1 MKNERSDETMSNNKE
16 MKLLI
21 EGFNKFL
28 TEATESREFA
38 PTTGEVDFDLG
49 EYTAIVKDEKYLITD
64 GEDKADEVTGE
75 VNDFFK
81 SLESSKEDGLSVEER
96 GSMEYKKSVESL
108 QIGLI
113 LLGYELPRFGIDGL
127 FGPET
132 EKAVDE
138 FINDNEIEVK
148 EDSKSTATPEMLVIL
163 IEKLKS
169 EVIDEED
176 LKKHINSSLKADG
189 SIGEKTN
196 GVEIARYLIKKGYSP
211 SQASGIAGN
220 IYVES
225 GYNPGALGD
234 SGTSYGLCQWHKA
247 RWKRLV
253 RFCEDE
259 DLDSASVE
267 GQLIYLDWELKTHER
282 RAFKELMITT
292 TPYDSAYAF
301 AKYFERPS
309 EIKSNRMKKAKEV
322 FQKLN

>member
-1 MKNERSDETMSNNKE
+1 MKKT
-16 MKLLI
+16 LI
-21 EGFNKFL
+21 ENLKRIHTL
-28 TEATESREFA
+28 TYGKEKSN
-38 PTTGEVDFDLG
+38 L
-49 EYTAIVKDEKYLITD
+49 IVENYVFYPLEEED
-64 GEDKADEVTGE
+64 EDKADEVTGE

-81 SLESSKEDGLSVEER
+81 SLEVSKEDGLSVEEV

-113 LLGYELPRFGIDGL
+113 LLGYELPRFGVDGL

-132 EKAVDE
+132 EKAVDK
-138 FINDNEIEVK
+138 FINDNGIEVK
-148 EDSKSTATPEMLVIL
+148 DDSTSTATPEMLVIL

-169 EVIDEED
+169 EGISEED
-176 LKKHINSSLKADG
+176 LKKHINSPLNADG

-225 GYNPGALGD
+225 GYKTGALGD
-234 SGTSYGLCQWHKA
+234 GGTSYGLCQWHNT
-247 RWKRLV
+247 RWVRLV
-253 RFCEDE
+253 KFCEE
-259 DLDSASVE
+259 KDLDSASVE
-267 GQLIYLDWELKTHER
+267 GQLIYLDWELKTREKKAR
-282 RAFKELMITT
+282 KELMKTT

-309 EIKSNRMKKAKEV
+309 KINPKRMRKAEEV

>member
-1 MKNERSDETMSNNKE
+1 MTMNKT
-16 MKLLI
+16 LI
-21 EGFNKFL
+21 ENLKRIHTL
-28 TEATESREFA
+28 TYGKEKS
-38 PTTGEVDFDLG
+38 DL
-49 EYTAIVKDEKYLITD
+49 IVENYVFYPLEEED
-64 GEDKADEVTGE
+64 EDKADEVTGE

-81 SLESSKEDGLSVEER
+81 SLEVSKEDGLSVEEI

-113 LLGYELPRFGIDGL
+113 LLGYELPRFGVDGL

-132 EKAVDE
+132 EKAVDK
-138 FINDNEIEVK
+138 FINDNEIEGK
-148 EDSKSTATPEMLVIL
+148 EDSTSTATPEMLVIL

-169 EVIDEED
+169 EGISEED
-176 LKKHINSSLKADG
+176 LKKHINSSLNADG

-225 GYNPGALGD
+225 GYKTGALGD
-234 SGTSYGLCQWHKA
+234 GGTSYGLCQWHNT
-247 RWKRLV
+247 RWERLV
-253 RFCEDE
+253 KFCEE
-259 DLDSASVE
+259 KDLDSSSVE
-267 GQLIYLDWELKTHER
+267 GQLIYLDWELKTREKKAR
-282 RAFKELMITT
+282 KELMKTT

-309 EIKSNRMKKAKEV
+309 KINPKRMRKAEEV

>member
-1 MKNERSDETMSNNKE
+1 MNKT
-16 MKLLI
+16 LI
-21 EGFNKFL
+21 ENLKRIHTL
-28 TEATESREFA
+28 TYGKEKSN
-38 PTTGEVDFDLG
+38 L
-49 EYTAIVKDEKYLITD
+49 IVENYVIYPLEEDD
-64 GEDKADEVTGE
+64 EDKADEVTGE

-81 SLESSKEDGLSVEER
+81 SLEVSKEDGLSVEEI

-113 LLGYELPRFGIDGL
+113 LLGYELPRFGVDGL

-132 EKAVDE
+132 EKAVDK
-138 FINDNEIEVK
+138 FINDNEIEGK
-148 EDSKSTATPEMLVIL
+148 EDSTSTATPEMLVIL

-169 EVIDEED
+169 EGISEED
-176 LKKHINSSLKADG
+176 LKKHINSSLNADG

-225 GYNPGALGD
+225 GYKTGALGD
-234 SGTSYGLCQWHKA
+234 GGTSYGLCQWHNT
-247 RWKRLV
+247 RWERLV
-253 RFCEDE
+253 KFCEE
-259 DLDSASVE
+259 KDLDSSSVE
-267 GQLIYLDWELKTHER
+267 GQLIYLDWELKTREKKAR
-282 RAFKELMITT
+282 KELMKTT

-309 EIKSNRMKKAKEV
+309 KINPKRMRKAEEV

>member
-1 MKNERSDETMSNNKE
+1 MTMNKT
-16 MKLLI
+16 LI
-21 EGFNKFL
+21 ENLKRIHTL
-28 TEATESREFA
+28 TYGKEKSN
-38 PTTGEVDFDLG
+38 L
-49 EYTAIVKDEKYLITD
+49 IVENYVFYPLEEED
-64 GEDKADEVTGE
+64 EDKADEVTGE

-81 SLESSKEDGLSVEER
+81 SLEVSKEDGLSVEEV

-113 LLGYELPRFGIDGL
+113 LLGYELPRFGVDGL

-132 EKAVDE
+132 EKAVDK
-138 FINDNEIEVK
+138 FINDNGIEVK
-148 EDSKSTATPEMLVIL
+148 DDSTSTATPEMLVIL

-169 EVIDEED
+169 EGISEED
-176 LKKHINSSLKADG
+176 LKKHINSPLNADG

-225 GYNPGALGD
+225 GYKTGALGD
-234 SGTSYGLCQWHKA
+234 GGTSYGLCQWHNA
-247 RWKRLV
+247 RWERLV
-253 RFCEDE
+253 KFCEE
-259 DLDSASVE
+259 KDLDSSSVE
-267 GQLIYLDWELKTHER
+267 GQLIYLDWELKTREKKAR
-282 RAFKELMITT
+282 KELMKTT

-309 EIKSNRMKKAKEV
+309 KINPKRMRKAEEV

>member
-1 MKNERSDETMSNNKE
+1 MTMNKT
-16 MKLLI
+16 LI
-21 EGFNKFL
+21 ENLKRIHTL
-28 TEATESREFA
+28 TYGKEKSN
-38 PTTGEVDFDLG
+38 L
-49 EYTAIVKDEKYLITD
+49 IVENYVFYPLEEED
-64 GEDKADEVTGE
+64 EDKADEVTGE

-81 SLESSKEDGLSVEER
+81 SLEVSKEDGLSVEEV

-113 LLGYELPRFGIDGL
+113 LLGYELPRFGVDGL

-132 EKAVDE
+132 EKAVDK
-138 FINDNEIEVK
+138 FINDNGIEVK
-148 EDSKSTATPEMLVIL
+148 DDSTSTATPEMLVIL

-169 EVIDEED
+169 EGISEED
-176 LKKHINSSLKADG
+176 LKKHINSPLNADG

-225 GYNPGALGD
+225 GYKTGALGD
-234 SGTSYGLCQWHKA
+234 GGTSYGLCQWHNA
-247 RWKRLV
+247 RWERLV
-253 RFCEDE
+253 KFCEE
-259 DLDSASVE
+259 KDLDSSSVE
-267 GQLIYLDWELKTHER
+267 GQLIYLDWELKTREKKAR
-282 RAFKELMITT
+282 KELMKTT

-309 EIKSNRMKKAKEV
+309 KINPKRMRKAEEV
-322 FQKLN
+322 FQKLG

>member
-1 MKNERSDETMSNNKE
+1 MTMNKT
-16 MKLLI
+16 LI
-21 EGFNKFL
+21 ENLKRIHTL
-28 TEATESREFA
+28 TYGKEKSN
-38 PTTGEVDFDLG
+38 L
-49 EYTAIVKDEKYLITD
+49 IVENYVFYPLEEED
-64 GEDKADEVTGE
+64 EDKADEVTGE

-81 SLESSKEDGLSVEER
+81 SLEVSKEDGLSVEEV

-113 LLGYELPRFGIDGL
+113 LLGYELPRFGVDGL

-132 EKAVDE
+132 EKAVDK

-148 EDSKSTATPEMLVIL
+148 DDSTSTATPEMLVIL

-169 EVIDEED
+169 EGISEED
-176 LKKHINSSLKADG
+176 LKKHINSSLNADG

-225 GYNPGALGD
+225 GYKTGALGD
-234 SGTSYGLCQWHKA
+234 GGTSYGLCQWHNS
-247 RWKRLV
+247 RWERLV
-253 RFCEDE
+253 KFCEE
-259 DLDSASVE
+259 KDLDSSSVE
-267 GQLIYLDWELKTHER
+267 GQLIYLDWELKTREKKAR
-282 RAFKELMITT
+282 KELMKTT

-309 EIKSNRMKKAKEV
+309 KINPKRMRKAEEV
-322 FQKLN
+322 FQKLG

>member
-1 MKNERSDETMSNNKE
+1 MTMNKT
-16 MKLLI
+16 LI
-21 EGFNKFL
+21 ENLKRIHTL
-28 TEATESREFA
+28 TYGKEKSN
-38 PTTGEVDFDLG
+38 L
-49 EYTAIVKDEKYLITD
+49 IVENYVIYPLEEDD
-64 GEDKADEVTGE
+64 EDKADEVTGE

-81 SLESSKEDGLSVEER
+81 SLEVSKEDGLSVEEI

-113 LLGYELPRFGIDGL
+113 LLGYELPRFGVDGL

-132 EKAVDE
+132 EKAVDK
-138 FINDNEIEVK
+138 FINDNEIEGK
-148 EDSKSTATPEMLVIL
+148 EDSTSTATPEMLVIL

-169 EVIDEED
+169 EGISEED
-176 LKKHINSSLKADG
+176 LKKHINSSLNADG

-225 GYNPGALGD
+225 GYKTGALGD
-234 SGTSYGLCQWHKA
+234 GGTSYGLCQWHNT
-247 RWKRLV
+247 RWERLV
-253 RFCEDE
+253 KFCEE
-259 DLDSASVE
+259 KDLDSSSVE
-267 GQLIYLDWELKTHER
+267 GQLIYLDWELKTREKKAR
-282 RAFKELMITT
+282 KELMKTT

-309 EIKSNRMKKAKEV
+309 KINPKRMRKAEEV

>member
-1 MKNERSDETMSNNKE
+1 MTMNKT
-16 MKLLI
+16 LI
-21 EGFNKFL
+21 ENLKRIHTL
-28 TEATESREFA
+28 TYGKEKSN
-38 PTTGEVDFDLG
+38 L
-49 EYTAIVKDEKYLITD
+49 IVENYVFYPLEEED
-64 GEDKADEVTGE
+64 EDKADEVTGE

-81 SLESSKEDGLSVEER
+81 SLEVSKEDGLSVEEI

-113 LLGYELPRFGIDGL
+113 LLGYELPRFGVDGL

-132 EKAVDE
+132 EKAVDK

-148 EDSKSTATPEMLVIL
+148 DDSTSTATPEMLVIL

-169 EVIDEED
+169 EGISKED
-176 LKKHINSSLKADG
+176 LKKHINSSLNADG

-225 GYNPGALGD
+225 GYKTGALGD
-234 SGTSYGLCQWHKA
+234 GGTSYGLCQWHKT
-247 RWKRLV
+247 RWERLV
-253 RFCEDE
+253 KFCEE
-259 DLDSASVE
+259 KDLDSSSVE
-267 GQLIYLDWELKTHER
+267 GQLIYLDWELKTREKKAR
-282 RAFKELMITT
+282 KELMKTT
-292 TPYDSAYAF
+292 TPYDSAYVF

-309 EIKSNRMKKAKEV
+309 KINPKRMRKAEEV

>member
-1 MKNERSDETMSNNKE
+1 MNKT
-16 MKLLI
+16 LI
-21 EGFNKFL
+21 ENLKRIHTL
-28 TEATESREFA
+28 TY
-38 PTTGEVDFDLG
+38 GEEKSNL
-49 EYTAIVKDEKYLITD
+49 IVENYVIYPLEEDD
-64 GEDKADEVTGE
+64 EDKADEVTGE

-81 SLESSKEDGLSVEER
+81 SLEVSKEDGLSVEEV

-113 LLGYELPRFGIDGL
+113 LLGYELPRFGVDGL

-132 EKAVDE
+132 EKAVDK
-138 FINDNEIEVK
+138 FINDNEIEGK
-148 EDSKSTATPEMLVIL
+148 EDSTSTATPEMLVIL

-169 EVIDEED
+169 EGISEED
-176 LKKHINSSLKADG
+176 LKKHINSSLNADG

-225 GYNPGALGD
+225 GYKTGALGD
-234 SGTSYGLCQWHKA
+234 GGTSYGLCQWHNT
-247 RWKRLV
+247 RWERLV
-253 RFCEDE
+253 KFCEE
-259 DLDSASVE
+259 KDLDSSSVE
-267 GQLIYLDWELKTHER
+267 GQLIYLDWELKTREKKAR
-282 RAFKELMITT
+282 KELMKTT

-309 EIKSNRMKKAKEV
+309 KINPKRMRKAEEV
-322 FQKLN
+322 FQKLG

>member
-1 MKNERSDETMSNNKE
+1 MTMNKT
-16 MKLLI
+16 LI
-21 EGFNKFL
+21 ENLKRIHTL
-28 TEATESREFA
+28 TYGKEKSN
-38 PTTGEVDFDLG
+38 L
-49 EYTAIVKDEKYLITD
+49 IVENYVFYPLEEEDEN
-64 GEDKADEVTGE
+64 KADEVTGE

-81 SLESSKEDGLSVEER
+81 SLEVSKEDGLSVEEI

-113 LLGYELPRFGIDGL
+113 LLGYELPRFGVDGL

-132 EKAVDE
+132 EKAVDK

-148 EDSKSTATPEMLVIL
+148 DDSTSTATPEMLVIL

-169 EVIDEED
+169 EGISEED
-176 LKKHINSSLKADG
+176 LKKHINSSLNADG

-225 GYNPGALGD
+225 GYKTGALGD
-234 SGTSYGLCQWHKA
+234 GGTSYGLCQWHNT
-247 RWKRLV
+247 RWERLV
-253 RFCEDE
+253 KFCEE
-259 DLDSASVE
+259 KDLDSSSVE
-267 GQLIYLDWELKTHER
+267 GQLIYLDWELKTREKKAR
-282 RAFKELMITT
+282 KELMKTT
-292 TPYDSAYAF
+292 TPYDSAYVF

-309 EIKSNRMKKAKEV
+309 KINPKRMRKAEEV

>member
-1 MKNERSDETMSNNKE
+1 MTMNKT
-16 MKLLI
+16 LI
-21 EGFNKFL
+21 ENLKRIHTL
-28 TEATESREFA
+28 TYGKEKSN
-38 PTTGEVDFDLG
+38 L
-49 EYTAIVKDEKYLITD
+49 IVENYVIYPLEEDD
-64 GEDKADEVTGE
+64 EDKADEVTGE

-81 SLESSKEDGLSVEER
+81 SLEVSKEDGLSVEEI

-113 LLGYELPRFGIDGL
+113 LLGYELPRFGVDGL

-132 EKAVDE
+132 EKAVDK

-148 EDSKSTATPEMLVIL
+148 DDSTSTATPEMMVIL

-169 EVIDEED
+169 EGISEED
-176 LKKHINSSLKADG
+176 LKKHINSSLNADG

-225 GYNPGALGD
+225 GYKTGALGD
-234 SGTSYGLCQWHKA
+234 GGTSYGLCQWHNT
-247 RWKRLV
+247 RWERLV
-253 RFCEDE
+253 KFCEE
-259 DLDSASVE
+259 KDLDSSSVE
-267 GQLIYLDWELKTHER
+267 GQLIYLDWELKTREKKAR
-282 RAFKELMITT
+282 KELMKTT

-309 EIKSNRMKKAKEV
+309 KINPKRMRKAEEV

>member
-1 MKNERSDETMSNNKE
+1 MTMNKT
-16 MKLLI
+16 LI
-21 EGFNKFL
+21 ENLKRIHTL
-28 TEATESREFA
+28 TYGKEKSN
-38 PTTGEVDFDLG
+38 L
-49 EYTAIVKDEKYLITD
+49 IVENYVFYPLEEED
-64 GEDKADEVTGE
+64 EDKADEVTGE

-81 SLESSKEDGLSVEER
+81 SLEVSKEDGLSVEEI

-113 LLGYELPRFGIDGL
+113 LLGYELPRFGVDGL

-132 EKAVDE
+132 EKAVDK

-148 EDSKSTATPEMLVIL
+148 DDSTSTATPEMLVIL

-169 EVIDEED
+169 EGISKED
-176 LKKHINSSLKADG
+176 LKKHINSSLNADG

-225 GYNPGALGD
+225 GYKTGALGD
-234 SGTSYGLCQWHKA
+234 GGTSYGLCQWHNT
-247 RWKRLV
+247 RWERLV
-253 RFCEDE
+253 KFCEE
-259 DLDSASVE
+259 KDLDSSSVE
-267 GQLIYLDWELKTHER
+267 GQLIYLDWELKTREKKAR
-282 RAFKELMITT
+282 KELMKTT
-292 TPYDSAYAF
+292 TPYDSAYVF

-309 EIKSNRMKKAKEV
+309 KINPKRMRKAEEV
-322 FQKLN
+322 FQKLG

>member
-1 MKNERSDETMSNNKE
+1 MTMNKT
-16 MKLLI
+16 LI
-21 EGFNKFL
+21 ENLKRIHTL
-28 TEATESREFA
+28 TYGKEKS
-38 PTTGEVDFDLG
+38 DL
-49 EYTAIVKDEKYLITD
+49 IVENYVFYPLEEED
-64 GEDKADEVTGE
+64 EDKADEVTGE

-81 SLESSKEDGLSVEER
+81 SLEVSKEDGLSVEEI

-113 LLGYELPRFGIDGL
+113 LLGYELPRFGVDGL

-132 EKAVDE
+132 EKAVDK

-148 EDSKSTATPEMLVIL
+148 DDSTSTATPEMLVIL

-169 EVIDEED
+169 EGISEED
-176 LKKHINSSLKADG
+176 LKKHINSSLNADG

-225 GYNPGALGD
+225 GYKTGALGD
-234 SGTSYGLCQWHKA
+234 GGTSYGLCQWHNT
-247 RWKRLV
+247 RWERLV
-253 RFCEDE
+253 KFCEE
-259 DLDSASVE
+259 KDLDSSSVE
-267 GQLIYLDWELKTHER
+267 GQLIYLDWELKTREKKAR
-282 RAFKELMITT
+282 KELMKTT

-309 EIKSNRMKKAKEV
+309 KINPKRMRKAEEV

>member
-1 MKNERSDETMSNNKE
+1 MTMNKT
-16 MKLLI
+16 LI
-21 EGFNKFL
+21 ENLKRIHTL
-28 TEATESREFA
+28 TYGKEKSN
-38 PTTGEVDFDLG
+38 L
-49 EYTAIVKDEKYLITD
+49 IVENYVIYPLEEDD
-64 GEDKADEVTGE
+64 EDKADEVTGE

-81 SLESSKEDGLSVEER
+81 SLEVSKEDGLSVEEI

-113 LLGYELPRFGIDGL
+113 LLGYELPRFGVDGL

-132 EKAVDE
+132 EKAVDK

-148 EDSKSTATPEMLVIL
+148 DDSTSTATPEMLVIL

-169 EVIDEED
+169 EGISEED
-176 LKKHINSSLKADG
+176 LKKHINSSLNADG

-225 GYNPGALGD
+225 GYKTGALGD
-234 SGTSYGLCQWHKA
+234 GGTSYGLCQWHNT
-247 RWKRLV
+247 RWERLV
-253 RFCEDE
+253 KFCEE
-259 DLDSASVE
+259 KDLDSSSVE
-267 GQLIYLDWELKTHER
+267 GQLIYLDWELKTREKKAR
-282 RAFKELMITT
+282 KELMKTT

-309 EIKSNRMKKAKEV
+309 KINPKRMRKAEEV
-322 FQKLN
+322 FQKLG

>member
-1 MKNERSDETMSNNKE
+1 MTMNKT
-16 MKLLI
+16 LI
-21 EGFNKFL
+21 ENLKRIHTL
-28 TEATESREFA
+28 TYGKEKSN
-38 PTTGEVDFDLG
+38 L
-49 EYTAIVKDEKYLITD
+49 IVENYVFYPLEEED
-64 GEDKADEVTGE
+64 EDKADEVTGE

-81 SLESSKEDGLSVEER
+81 SLEVSKEDGLSVEEI

-113 LLGYELPRFGIDGL
+113 LLGYELPRFGVDGL

-132 EKAVDE
+132 EKAVDK

-148 EDSKSTATPEMLVIL
+148 DDSTSTATPEMLVIL

-169 EVIDEED
+169 EGISEED
-176 LKKHINSSLKADG
+176 LKKHINSSLNADG

-225 GYNPGALGD
+225 GYKTGALGD
-234 SGTSYGLCQWHKA
+234 GGTSYGLCQWHKT
-247 RWKRLV
+247 RWERLV
-253 RFCEDE
+253 KFCEE
-259 DLDSASVE
+259 KDLDSSSVE
-267 GQLIYLDWELKTHER
+267 GQLIYLDWELKTREKKAR
-282 RAFKELMITT
+282 KELMKTT
-292 TPYDSAYAF
+292 TPYDSAYTF

-309 EIKSNRMKKAKEV
+309 KINPKRMRKAEEV
-322 FQKLN
+322 FQKLG

>member
-1 MKNERSDETMSNNKE
+1 M
-16 MKLLI
+16 
-21 EGFNKFL
+21 
-28 TEATESREFA
+28 
-38 PTTGEVDFDLG
+38 
-49 EYTAIVKDEKYLITD
+49 
-64 GEDKADEVTGE
+64 
-75 VNDFFK
+75 
-81 SLESSKEDGLSVEER
+81 SVEEV

-113 LLGYELPRFGIDGL
+113 LLGYELPRFGVDGL

-132 EKAVDE
+132 EKAVDK

-148 EDSKSTATPEMLVIL
+148 DDSTSTATPEMLVIL

-169 EVIDEED
+169 EGISEED
-176 LKKHINSSLKADG
+176 LKKHINSSLNADG

-225 GYNPGALGD
+225 GYKTGALGD
-234 SGTSYGLCQWHKA
+234 GGTSYGLCQWHNT
-247 RWKRLV
+247 RWERLV
-253 RFCEDE
+253 KFCEE
-259 DLDSASVE
+259 KDLDSASVE
-267 GQLIYLDWELKTHER
+267 GQLIYLDWELKTREKKAR
-282 RAFKELMITT
+282 KELMKTT

-309 EIKSNRMKKAKEV
+309 KINPKRMRKAEEV
-322 FQKLN
+322 FQKLG

>member
-1 MKNERSDETMSNNKE
+1 MNKT
-16 MKLLI
+16 LI
-21 EGFNKFL
+21 ENLKRIHTL
-28 TEATESREFA
+28 TYGKEKSN
-38 PTTGEVDFDLG
+38 L
-49 EYTAIVKDEKYLITD
+49 IVENYVIYPLEEDD
-64 GEDKADEVTGE
+64 EDKADEVTGE

-81 SLESSKEDGLSVEER
+81 SLEVSKEDGLSVEEI

-113 LLGYELPRFGIDGL
+113 LLGYELPRFGVDGL

-132 EKAVDE
+132 EKAVDK

-148 EDSKSTATPEMLVIL
+148 DDSTSTATPEMLVIL

-169 EVIDEED
+169 EGISEED
-176 LKKHINSSLKADG
+176 LKKHINSSLNADG

-225 GYNPGALGD
+225 GYKTGALGD
-234 SGTSYGLCQWHKA
+234 GGTSYGLCQWHNT
-247 RWKRLV
+247 RWERLV
-253 RFCEDE
+253 KFCEE
-259 DLDSASVE
+259 KDLDSSSVE
-267 GQLIYLDWELKTHER
+267 GQLIYLDWELKTREKKAR
-282 RAFKELMITT
+282 KELMKTT

-309 EIKSNRMKKAKEV
+309 KINPKRMRKAEEV
-322 FQKLN
+322 FQKLG

>member
-1 MKNERSDETMSNNKE
+1 MTMNKT
-16 MKLLI
+16 LI
-21 EGFNKFL
+21 ENLKRIHTL
-28 TEATESREFA
+28 TYGKEKSN
-38 PTTGEVDFDLG
+38 L
-49 EYTAIVKDEKYLITD
+49 IVENYVIYPLEEDD
-64 GEDKADEVTGE
+64 EDKADEVTGE

-81 SLESSKEDGLSVEER
+81 SLEVSKEDGLSVEKI

-113 LLGYELPRFGIDGL
+113 LLGYELPRFGVDGL

-132 EKAVDE
+132 EKAVDK

-148 EDSKSTATPEMLVIL
+148 DDSTSTATPEMLVIL

-169 EVIDEED
+169 EGISEED
-176 LKKHINSSLKADG
+176 LKKHINSSLNADG

-225 GYNPGALGD
+225 GYKTGALGD
-234 SGTSYGLCQWHKA
+234 GGTSYGLCQWHNT
-247 RWKRLV
+247 RWERLV
-253 RFCEDE
+253 KFCEE
-259 DLDSASVE
+259 KDLDSSSVE
-267 GQLIYLDWELKTHER
+267 GQLIYLDWELKTREKKAR
-282 RAFKELMITT
+282 KELMKTT

-309 EIKSNRMKKAKEV
+309 KINPKRMRKAEEV
-322 FQKLN
+322 FQKLG

>member
-1 MKNERSDETMSNNKE
+1 MTMNKT
-16 MKLLI
+16 LI
-21 EGFNKFL
+21 ENLKRIHTL
-28 TEATESREFA
+28 TYGKEKSN
-38 PTTGEVDFDLG
+38 L
-49 EYTAIVKDEKYLITD
+49 IVENYVFYPLEEED
-64 GEDKADEVTGE
+64 EDKADEVTGE

-81 SLESSKEDGLSVEER
+81 SLEVSKEDGLSVEKI

-113 LLGYELPRFGIDGL
+113 LLGYELPRFGVDGL

-132 EKAVDE
+132 EKAVDK

-148 EDSKSTATPEMLVIL
+148 DDSTSTATPEMMVIL

-169 EVIDEED
+169 EGISEED
-176 LKKHINSSLKADG
+176 LKKHINSSLNADG

-225 GYNPGALGD
+225 GYKTGALGD
-234 SGTSYGLCQWHKA
+234 GGTSYGLCQWHNT
-247 RWKRLV
+247 RWERLV
-253 RFCEDE
+253 KFCEE
-259 DLDSASVE
+259 KDLDSSSVE
-267 GQLIYLDWELKTHER
+267 GQLIYLDWELKTREKKAR
-282 RAFKELMITT
+282 KELMKTT

-309 EIKSNRMKKAKEV
+309 KINPKRMRKAEEV

>member
-1 MKNERSDETMSNNKE
+1 MTMNKT
-16 MKLLI
+16 LI
-21 EGFNKFL
+21 ENLKRIHTL
-28 TEATESREFA
+28 TYGKEKSN
-38 PTTGEVDFDLG
+38 L
-49 EYTAIVKDEKYLITD
+49 IVENYVFYPLEEED
-64 GEDKADEVTGE
+64 EDKADEVTGE

-81 SLESSKEDGLSVEER
+81 SLEVSKEDGLSVEEI

-113 LLGYELPRFGIDGL
+113 LLGYELPRFGVDGL

-132 EKAVDE
+132 EKAVDK

-148 EDSKSTATPEMLVIL
+148 DDSTSTATPEMLVIL

-169 EVIDEED
+169 EGISEED
-176 LKKHINSSLKADG
+176 LKKHINSSLNADG

-225 GYNPGALGD
+225 GYKTGALGD
-234 SGTSYGLCQWHKA
+234 GGTSYGLCQWHNT
-247 RWKRLV
+247 RWERLV
-253 RFCEDE
+253 KFCEE
-259 DLDSASVE
+259 KDLDSSSVE
-267 GQLIYLDWELKTHER
+267 GQLIYLDWELKTREKKAR
-282 RAFKELMITT
+282 KELMKTT
-292 TPYDSAYAF
+292 TPYDSAYVF

-309 EIKSNRMKKAKEV
+309 KINPKRMRKAEEV

>member
-1 MKNERSDETMSNNKE
+1 MTMNKT
-16 MKLLI
+16 LI
-21 EGFNKFL
+21 ENLKRIHTL
-28 TEATESREFA
+28 TYGKEKSN
-38 PTTGEVDFDLG
+38 L
-49 EYTAIVKDEKYLITD
+49 IVENYVFYPLEEED
-64 GEDKADEVTGE
+64 EDKADEVTGE

-81 SLESSKEDGLSVEER
+81 SLEVSKEDGLSVEEI

-113 LLGYELPRFGIDGL
+113 LLGYELPRFGVDGL

-132 EKAVDE
+132 EKAVDK

-148 EDSKSTATPEMLVIL
+148 DDSTSTATPEMLVIL

-169 EVIDEED
+169 EGISKED
-176 LKKHINSSLKADG
+176 LKKHINSSLNADG

-225 GYNPGALGD
+225 GYKTGALGD
-234 SGTSYGLCQWHKA
+234 GGTSYGLCQWHNT
-247 RWKRLV
+247 RWERLV
-253 RFCEDE
+253 KFCEE
-259 DLDSASVE
+259 KDLDSSSVE
-267 GQLIYLDWELKTHER
+267 GQLIYLDWELKTREKKAR
-282 RAFKELMITT
+282 KELMKTT
-292 TPYDSAYAF
+292 TPYDSAYVF

-309 EIKSNRMKKAKEV
+309 KINPKRMRKAEEV

>member
-1 MKNERSDETMSNNKE
+1 MTMNKT
-16 MKLLI
+16 LI
-21 EGFNKFL
+21 ENLKRIHTL
-28 TEATESREFA
+28 TYGKEKSN
-38 PTTGEVDFDLG
+38 L
-49 EYTAIVKDEKYLITD
+49 IVENYVIYPLEEDD
-64 GEDKADEVTGE
+64 EDKADEVTGE

-81 SLESSKEDGLSVEER
+81 SLEVSKEDGLSVEEI

-113 LLGYELPRFGIDGL
+113 LLGYELPRFGVDGL

-132 EKAVDE
+132 EKAVDK

-148 EDSKSTATPEMLVIL
+148 DDSTSTATPEMLVIL

-169 EVIDEED
+169 EGISEED
-176 LKKHINSSLKADG
+176 LKKHINSSLNADG

-225 GYNPGALGD
+225 GYKTGALGD
-234 SGTSYGLCQWHKA
+234 GGTSYGLCQWHNT
-247 RWKRLV
+247 RWERLV
-253 RFCEDE
+253 KFCEE
-259 DLDSASVE
+259 KDLDSSSVE
-267 GQLIYLDWELKTHER
+267 GQLIYLDWELKTREKKAR
-282 RAFKELMITT
+282 KELMKTT

-309 EIKSNRMKKAKEV
+309 KINPKRMRKAEEV

>member
-1 MKNERSDETMSNNKE
+1 MTMNKT
-16 MKLLI
+16 LI
-21 EGFNKFL
+21 ENLKRIHTL
-28 TEATESREFA
+28 TYGKEKSN
-38 PTTGEVDFDLG
+38 L
-49 EYTAIVKDEKYLITD
+49 IVENYVFYPLEEED
-64 GEDKADEVTGE
+64 EDKADEVTGE

-81 SLESSKEDGLSVEER
+81 SLEVSKEDGLSVEEI

-113 LLGYELPRFGIDGL
+113 LLGYELPRFGVDGL

-132 EKAVDE
+132 EKAVDK

-148 EDSKSTATPEMLVIL
+148 DDSTSTATPEMLVIL

-169 EVIDEED
+169 EGISEED
-176 LKKHINSSLKADG
+176 LKKHINSSLNADG

-225 GYNPGALGD
+225 GYKTGALGD
-234 SGTSYGLCQWHKA
+234 GGTSYGLCQWHNT
-247 RWKRLV
+247 RWERLV
-253 RFCEDE
+253 KFCEE
-259 DLDSASVE
+259 KDLDSSSVE
-267 GQLIYLDWELKTHER
+267 GQLIYLDWELKTREKKAR
-282 RAFKELMITT
+282 KELMKTT

-309 EIKSNRMKKAKEV
+309 KINPKRMRKAEEV
-322 FQKLN
+322 FQKLG

>member
-1 MKNERSDETMSNNKE
+1 MTMNKT
-16 MKLLI
+16 LI
-21 EGFNKFL
+21 ENLKRIHTL
-28 TEATESREFA
+28 TYGKEKSN
-38 PTTGEVDFDLG
+38 L
-49 EYTAIVKDEKYLITD
+49 IVENYVFYPLEEED
-64 GEDKADEVTGE
+64 EDKADEVTGE

-81 SLESSKEDGLSVEER
+81 SLEVSKEDGLSVEEI

-113 LLGYELPRFGIDGL
+113 LLGYELPRFGVDGL

-132 EKAVDE
+132 EKAVDK
-138 FINDNEIEVK
+138 FINDNEIEGK
-148 EDSKSTATPEMLVIL
+148 EDSTSTATPEMLVIL

-169 EVIDEED
+169 EGISEED
-176 LKKHINSSLKADG
+176 LKKHINSSLNADG

-225 GYNPGALGD
+225 GYKTGALGD
-234 SGTSYGLCQWHKA
+234 GGTSYGLCQWHNT
-247 RWKRLV
+247 RWERLV
-253 RFCEDE
+253 KFCEE
-259 DLDSASVE
+259 KDLDSSSVE
-267 GQLIYLDWELKTHER
+267 GQLIYLDWELKTREKKAR
-282 RAFKELMITT
+282 KELMKTT

-309 EIKSNRMKKAKEV
+309 KINPKRMRKAEEV

>member
-1 MKNERSDETMSNNKE
+1 MKKT
-16 MKLLI
+16 LI
-21 EGFNKFL
+21 ENLRRIHTL
-28 TEATESREFA
+28 TYGKEKSN
-38 PTTGEVDFDLG
+38 L
-49 EYTAIVKDEKYLITD
+49 IVENYVFYPLEEED
-64 GEDKADEVTGE
+64 EDKADEVTGE

-81 SLESSKEDGLSVEER
+81 SLEVSKEDGLSVEEV

-113 LLGYELPRFGIDGL
+113 LLGYELPRFGVDGL

-132 EKAVDE
+132 EKAVDK
-138 FINDNEIEVK
+138 FINDNGIEVK
-148 EDSKSTATPEMLVIL
+148 DDSTSTATPEMMVIL

-169 EVIDEED
+169 EGISEED
-176 LKKHINSSLKADG
+176 LKKHINSPLNADG

-225 GYNPGALGD
+225 GYKTGALGD
-234 SGTSYGLCQWHKA
+234 GGTSYGLCQWHNA
-247 RWKRLV
+247 RWERLV
-253 RFCEDE
+253 KFCEE
-259 DLDSASVE
+259 KDLDSSSVE
-267 GQLIYLDWELKTHER
+267 GQLIYLDWELKTREKKAR
-282 RAFKELMITT
+282 KELMKTT

-309 EIKSNRMKKAKEV
+309 KINPKRMRKAEEV
-322 FQKLN
+322 FQKLG

>member
-1 MKNERSDETMSNNKE
+1 MTMNKT
-16 MKLLI
+16 LI
-21 EGFNKFL
+21 ENLKRIHTL
-28 TEATESREFA
+28 TYGKEKSN
-38 PTTGEVDFDLG
+38 L
-49 EYTAIVKDEKYLITD
+49 IVENYVIYPLEEDD
-64 GEDKADEVTGE
+64 EDKADEVTGE

-81 SLESSKEDGLSVEER
+81 SLEVSKEDGLSVEEV

-113 LLGYELPRFGIDGL
+113 LLGYELPRFGVDGL

-132 EKAVDE
+132 EKAVDK

-148 EDSKSTATPEMLVIL
+148 DDSTSTATPEMLVIL

-169 EVIDEED
+169 EGISEED
-176 LKKHINSSLKADG
+176 LKKHINSSLNADG

-225 GYNPGALGD
+225 GYKTGALGD
-234 SGTSYGLCQWHKA
+234 GGTSYGLCQWHNT
-247 RWKRLV
+247 RWERLV
-253 RFCEDE
+253 KFCEE
-259 DLDSASVE
+259 KDLDSSSVE
-267 GQLIYLDWELKTHER
+267 GQLIYLDWELKTREKKAR
-282 RAFKELMITT
+282 KELMKTT

-309 EIKSNRMKKAKEV
+309 KINPKRMRKAEEV
-322 FQKLN
+322 FQKLG

>member
-1 MKNERSDETMSNNKE
+1 MTMNKT
-16 MKLLI
+16 LI
-21 EGFNKFL
+21 ENLKRIHTL
-28 TEATESREFA
+28 TYGKEKSN
-38 PTTGEVDFDLG
+38 L
-49 EYTAIVKDEKYLITD
+49 IVENYVFYPLEEEDEN
-64 GEDKADEVTGE
+64 KADEVTGE

-81 SLESSKEDGLSVEER
+81 SLEVSKEDGLSVEEI

-113 LLGYELPRFGIDGL
+113 LLGYELPRFGVDGL

-132 EKAVDE
+132 EKAVDK

-148 EDSKSTATPEMLVIL
+148 DDSTSTATPEMLVIL

-169 EVIDEED
+169 EGISEED
-176 LKKHINSSLKADG
+176 LKKHINSSLNADG

-225 GYNPGALGD
+225 GYKTGALGD
-234 SGTSYGLCQWHKA
+234 GGTSYGLCQWHNT
-247 RWKRLV
+247 RWERLV
-253 RFCEDE
+253 KFCEE
-259 DLDSASVE
+259 KDLDSSSVE
-267 GQLIYLDWELKTHER
+267 GQLIYLDWELKTREKKAR
-282 RAFKELMITT
+282 KELMKTT

-309 EIKSNRMKKAKEV
+309 KINPKRMRKAEEV